1 MRARRS
7 RSWGRLMARLLPEAR
22 VDLLHFRLLGNC
34 MPHTVADMSLPV
46 SSFTA
51 VIDLWGNVAAFA
63 REIDEP
69 YENTQ
74 QWRRNDSIPGRAFA
88 AIVRAAEAR
97 GFPQVTHEL
106 LCGFAEA
113 KHAARQ

>member
-1 MRARRS
+1 
-7 RSWGRLMARLLPEAR
+7 MA
-22 VDLLHFRLLGNC
+22 
-34 MPHTVADMSLPV
+34 SSV

-51 VIDLWGNVAAFA
+51 VIDLWRNVAAFA
-63 REIDEP
+63 REVGEP

-88 AIVRAAEAR
+88 AVVRAAEAR

-106 LCGFAEA
+106 LCSFAEA
-113 KHAARQ
+113 KHRERAAG

>member
-1 MRARRS
+1 
-7 RSWGRLMARLLPEAR
+7 
-22 VDLLHFRLLGNC
+22 
-34 MPHTVADMSLPV
+34 MPTKV

-51 VIDLWGNVAAFA
+51 VIDLWQNVAAFA
-63 REIDEP
+63 REIGEP

-97 GFPQVTHEL
+97 GFPVTHEL

-113 KHAARQ
+113 KHRERQGAA